1 MRGRTGRAL
10 PIAVILRRPRITK
23 HKVAVDRCMR
33 GPSKDAAAKFFGYS
47 NPFRCKRADFAFER
61 EDGTAWRHAVSSAS
75 LSSATLILASVT
87 VVQPC
92 LPHAFGTGE
101 NASGASMHLNSCSSG
116 ESFKL
121 AVRRSE
127 ASVA

>member
-1 MRGRTGRAL
+1 MYRSSMNRADRL
-10 PIAVILRRPRITK
+10 GAGVFGIVLRAGQVR
-23 HKVAVDRCMR
+23 
-33 GPSKDAAAKFFGYS
+33 
-47 NPFRCKRADFAFER
+47 RADFAFER
-61 EDGTAWRHAVSSAS
+61 EDGTAWRHAVSSTS
-75 LSSATLILASVT
+75 FSSATLILASVT

-116 ESFKL
+116 ESFRL
-121 AVRRSE
+121 ALRRSE